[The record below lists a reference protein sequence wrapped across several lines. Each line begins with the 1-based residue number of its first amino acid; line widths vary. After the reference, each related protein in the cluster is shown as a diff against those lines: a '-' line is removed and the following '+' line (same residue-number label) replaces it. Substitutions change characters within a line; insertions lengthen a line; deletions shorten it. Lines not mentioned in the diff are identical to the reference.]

1 MTRLCTALFAML
13 ALTLCASA
21 RVIAQ
26 SPPAPII
33 VASKPFGESYILAE
47 MFAQLL
53 EAHDIAVTRRPG
65 LGATDVAFAAL
76 RSNAIDV
83 YPEYSGTG
91 LQVILKDTL
100 PAATMADAQAVF
112 AHVQRA
118 SVERFGVRWLP
129 SLGFENTYAIAVL
142 PATALRLKLQTLTD
156 LAREKRTLSGGM
168 TADFIAG
175 ADGLPALKTVYG
187 LQLRDVRPLAPALK
201 YQALIAGAV
210 DVIDGYSTDG
220 LLARYKLV
228 VLEDDRHVFP
238 PYDAS
243 AVVSPRVAAGR
254 PDVIAALTLLS
265 GRIDA
270 VAMRALNSRV
280 EVDRTDVRVVA
291 HDALASLGLLA
302 STAGT
307 SRATLAAPVN
317 FPGYLWSQRATIASL
332 ALRHLILVSVALLAA
347 ALIAI
352 PIGLLLERSRQ
363 LAEPVIRA
371 LGVLQTI
378 PSLALLAFMIPLLG
392 IGVVPALV
400 AMFLYAMYPIAR
412 NTFSGVRDADPS
424 AIEAAEALGATPVQ
438 RLLLVRLPLAA
449 PMIMAGVRTAAV
461 LTVGAATLA
470 AFIGA
475 GGLGEPIVTGLALAD
490 TRMILSGALPAAM
503 LALLV
508 DGVLALV
515 ERAVTPAY
523 RMRRTGSASGAERR
537 AP

>member
-1 MTRLCTALFAML
+1 M
-13 ALTLCASA
+13 
-21 RVIAQ
+21 
-26 SPPAPII
+26 
-33 VASKPFGESYILAE
+33 
-47 MFAQLL
+47 
-53 EAHDIAVTRRPG
+53 
-65 LGATDVAFAAL
+65 
-76 RSNAIDV
+76 
-83 YPEYSGTG
+83 
-91 LQVILKDTL
+91 
-100 PAATMADAQAVF
+100 
-112 AHVQRA
+112 
-118 SVERFGVRWLP
+118 
-129 SLGFENTYAIAVL
+129 
-142 PATALRLKLQTLTD
+142 
-156 LAREKRTLSGGM
+156 
-168 TADFIAG
+168 
-175 ADGLPALKTVYG
+175 
-187 LQLRDVRPLAPALK
+187 
-201 YQALIAGAV
+201 
-210 DVIDGYSTDG
+210 
-220 LLARYKLV
+220 
-228 VLEDDRHVFP
+228 
-238 PYDAS
+238 
-243 AVVSPRVAAGR
+243 
-254 PDVIAALTLLS
+254 
-265 GRIDA
+265 
-270 VAMRALNSRV
+270 
-280 EVDRTDVRVVA
+280 
-291 HDALASLGLLA
+291 
-302 STAGT
+302 
-307 SRATLAAPVN
+307 
-317 FPGYLWSQRATIASL
+317 
-332 ALRHLILVSVALLAA
+332 SVALLAA

-352 PIGLLLERSRQ
+352 PLGLLLERSRQ

-412 NTFSGVRDADPS
+412 NTFSGVRDADPA

-523 RMRRTGSASGAERR
+523 RMRRTGSASRAERR